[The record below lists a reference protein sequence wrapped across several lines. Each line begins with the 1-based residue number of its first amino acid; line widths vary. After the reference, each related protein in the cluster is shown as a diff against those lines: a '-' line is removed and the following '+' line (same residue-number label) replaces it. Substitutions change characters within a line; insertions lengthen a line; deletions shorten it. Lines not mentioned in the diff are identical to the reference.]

1 MGESGLNGDEEDN
14 SKAAV
19 FVRFF
24 FLYSSADKGPSPCL
38 TRNTMR
44 KRRLPPT
51 PLRRE
56 MEISSRPAKRP
67 RRASWTSSSVSTSTN
82 GGSRGPRRRKRPR
95 GRKSGLSKR
104 RSWPNRRRKRRSD
117 CAKRRL
123 TRRPRKPRRKGSAW
137 KRPRRRGKP

>member
-82 GGSRGPRRRKRPR
+82 GG
-95 GRKSGLSKR
+95 GRAQEAEGEAGQEEGSLAWQGCHQGLGQHQG
-104 RSWPNRRRKRRSD
+104 
-117 CAKRRL
+117 C
-123 TRRPRKPRRKGSAW
+123 
-137 KRPRRRGKP
+137 